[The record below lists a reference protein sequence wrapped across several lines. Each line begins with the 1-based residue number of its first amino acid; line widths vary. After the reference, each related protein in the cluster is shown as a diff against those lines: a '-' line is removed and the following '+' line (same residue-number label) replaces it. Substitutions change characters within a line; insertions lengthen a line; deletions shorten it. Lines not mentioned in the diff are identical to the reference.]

1 MTDRKKEH
9 IELTQEAQIK
19 TALLDNR
26 FYYEPMLSAHPNRE
40 SKEFDFLGKKLKTPI
55 WVSSM
60 TGGTELAAKINRN
73 LAKACAEFGMGIGL
87 GSCRS
92 LLHSKQNFEDFNV
105 RPIIGPDLPLYANLG
120 ICQIEE
126 LIQQKA
132 LDKIEQL
139 VTHLDADG
147 LIVHI
152 NPMQELLQPEGDHLV
167 ISPLETLTDLLQEV
181 NFPIIVK
188 EVGQGFGP
196 NSLFELL
203 KLPIQAIEL
212 AAFGGTNFAKMELL
226 RNKNQDIDLLEPLA
240 KIGHSTEQMIEWIN
254 HYQEKHSNQIQCKE
268 IIISGGIQNFMDGY
282 FSMQKCKM
290 PSIYGQAS
298 ALLNHAKNSY
308 EELKNYLMLQKKG
321 LAIASSYLQVKN
333 N

>member
-40 SKEFDFLGKKLKTPI
+40 SQEFDFLGKKLKTPV

-282 FSMQKCKM
+282 YSMQKCKM

>member
-40 SKEFDFLGKKLKTPI
+40 SQEFDFLRKKLKTPI

-73 LAKACAEFGMGIGL
+73 LAKACVEFGMGMGL

-268 IIISGGIQNFMDGY
+268 IIISGGIQTFMDGY